1 MPLSMETL
9 ANSAT
14 VSSLHVSVNTA
25 NMIFEKA
32 LAILAYKMDY

>member
-9 ANSAT
+9 AT
-14 VSSLHVSVNTA
+14 GSSLHVSVNTA

-32 LAILAYKMDY
+32 LAILAYNMDY